1 MQTFEGNVGKK
12 TFGDFLWENGKPQRG
27 HKAMAPLH
35 IPRAFFR
42 SSWLWRC
49 EVVDLCMYAAVLDV

>member
-1 MQTFEGNVGKK
+1 MIEFWEKMK
-12 TFGDFLWENGKPQRG
+12 TAKG

-35 IPRAFFR
+35 TPRAFFR
-42 SSWLWRC
+42 SSWLWWC